1 MLLAVAAAPS
11 DLTQP
16 LAWGLKTP
24 LGPFKPL
31 LEGCFH
37 MQSTIDITPTWLALL
52 PILIYGLESSDPQVK
67 QYARDE
73 LFRMAAIADKAVQLL
88 SPKE

>member
-1 MLLAVAAAPS
+1 
-11 DLTQP
+11 
-16 LAWGLKTP
+16 
-24 LGPFKPL
+24 
-31 LEGCFH
+31 
-37 MQSTIDITPTWLALL
+37 MQSTIDITPTWTALL
-52 PILIYGLESSDPQVK
+52 PIMIYGLESSDSQVK